1 MAKASLK
8 ASRRDQGGKGAAR
21 KLRGTGRVPAVL
33 YGHGDRTESLS
44 VDAHDLDLL
53 LHSIVPGSTLIG
65 LDIDGRSTDVLIRE
79 IQRHP
84 YRPEVLHVDF
94 LQVHGDEPL
103 TLKVPVRLVGAPVGV
118 TEEGGVLDQVL
129 YELDVQCLPRH
140 IPEAIDV
147 DISGLNVGDSVRVH
161 DVSVPNV
168 QILNDGDLPIA
179 SVLEARVHEVAP
191 PEEAVAEAPE
201 PELVRERRGA
211 EEEE

>member
-1 MAKASLK
+1 MAKATLK
-8 ASRRDQGGKGAAR
+8 ASRRDGGGKGMAR

-103 TLKVPVRLVGAPVGV
+103 TLSVPVRLVGAPVGV
-118 TEEGGVLDQVL
+118 TEEGGVLDHVL
-129 YELDVQCLPRH
+129 YELEVQCLPRH

-147 DISGLNVGDSVRVH
+147 DISGLKVGDSVRVH

-168 QILNDGDLPIA
+168 QVLNDGDLPIA
-179 SVLEARVHEVAP
+179 SVLEARVHEVPP
-191 PEEAVAEAPE
+191 PEEVEAEVPE
-201 PELVRERRGA
+201 PELVRERRAA